1 MHIHTQRDPND
12 DIDDGYKEQHRV
24 FSKAVQPDQNQNSL
38 HPKGSLAGCFAQ
50 PPTANP
56 TASALCR
63 HPARPTAVGVW
74 CSSKFFSELEREKK
88 KEEKKKCAASNCR
101 DRHEGNVSRQTWQL
115 GDVPQWSTQARD
127 GLQYAFNGSQQNLTA
142 LFL

>member
-1 MHIHTQRDPND
+1 MDTRSNT
-12 DIDDGYKEQHRV
+12 V
-24 FSKAVQPDQNQNSL
+24 
-38 HPKGSLAGCFAQ
+38 SLAKRYSQTRTKTHCIQ
-50 PPTANP
+50 KVLSLVVSLSLLPPTLQP
-56 TASALCR
+56 LLCVDTPR
-63 HPARPTAVGVW
+63 GPLRSGCGAAQ
-74 CSSKFFSELEREKK
+74 SFSELEREKK

-115 GDVPQWSTQARD
+115 GNVPQWSTQACD